1 MNAAAGVCPAAD
13 QRQIVAL
20 LGQPLAGEIA
30 IRLQFPPEVLPE
42 LLRPFPRPVTL
53 SEIKANT
60 EFQDFELVRMGRL
73 SVMPVSEFR
82 WKKLLKMAAAK

>member
-1 MNAAAGVCPAAD
+1 
-13 QRQIVAL
+13 
-20 LGQPLAGEIA
+20 
-30 IRLQFPPEVLPE
+30 
-42 LLRPFPRPVTL
+42 VTL
-53 SEIKANT
+53 SAIKANT